1 MRAVIA
7 YYRYFCVLILF
18 PNSFNG
24 MDSMMQGVDEKAA
37 VNRDEKAEG
46 RRERGVLFWRFF
58 ELVPQQLLKFA

>member
-7 YYRYFCVLILF
+7 YSRSFCILILF
-18 PNSFNG
+18 LDSFNG
-24 MDSMMQGVDEKAA
+24 MDSMMQGADEKAA

-46 RRERGVLFWRFF
+46 RREGGVLFWRFF